1 MHARRIQEFEASL
14 ESVTPTSGNE
24 GATFEFL
31 AGDDDVYLM
40 TVPIRQLK
48 SLLADAKL
56 RSHLEDL
63 G

>member
-1 MHARRIQEFEASL
+1 MRARRIQEFEASL
-14 ESVTPTSGNE
+14 ESVTPTPE

-31 AGDDDVYLM
+31 VADDDVYLM
-40 TVPIRQLK
+40 TVSIRQLK

-56 RSHLEDL
+56 RSHLEDS

>member
-1 MHARRIQEFEASL
+1 MYARRIQEFEASL
-14 ESVTPTSGNE
+14 ENVTPMLEGE

-31 AGDDDVYLM
+31 VGDDDVYMM

-48 SLLADAKL
+48 ALLVNAKL
-56 RSHLEDL
+56 RSQLEVS

>member
-1 MHARRIQEFEASL
+1 MHARQIHDLEASL
-14 ESVTPTSGNE
+14 ESVAPTPEGE

-31 AGDDDVYLM
+31 VADDDLYLM

-48 SLLADAKL
+48 SLLADTKL
-56 RSHLEDL
+56 RSHLDFS

>member
-14 ESVTPTSGNE
+14 ESVTPTPEGE

-31 AGDDDVYLM
+31 VAEDDVYLM
-40 TVPIRQLK
+40 MVPIRQLK

-56 RSHLEDL
+56 RSHLEDSR
-63 G
+63 